1 MARVLITGATGPVGS
16 SLAEYL
22 LRQPDVE
29 LAVFRRWR
37 SDPRA
42 LSLGGDRRHRE
53 QATGSATSQTAGTV
67 MSRNMSVPFREG
79 HGKPT

>member
-1 MARVLITGATGPVGS
+1 MHDRVEGQMARVLITGATGPVGS

-42 LSLGGDRRHRE
+42 LAR
-53 QATGSATSQTAGTV
+53 V
-67 MSRNMSVPFREG
+67 
-79 HGKPT
+79 